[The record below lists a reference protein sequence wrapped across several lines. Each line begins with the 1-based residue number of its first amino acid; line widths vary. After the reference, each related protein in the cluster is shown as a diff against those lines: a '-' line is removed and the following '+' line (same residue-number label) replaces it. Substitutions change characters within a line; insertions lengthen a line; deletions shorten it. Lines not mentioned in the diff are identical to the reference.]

1 MASSVRLPKR
11 RGLQAAP
18 QVGGSPADSGA
29 GSGSLPAT
37 AYTEPGRN
45 RSGSAGAR
53 SMETHSKNTF
63 KKGNSCSSDS
73 GATND
78 ISSGRDQTTT
88 TATATNSQHKQSHNI
103 IDHLVIAADSFF
115 SFREHGLIG

>member
-1 MASSVRLPKR
+1 
-11 RGLQAAP
+11 
-18 QVGGSPADSGA
+18 
-29 GSGSLPAT
+29 
-37 AYTEPGRN
+37 
-45 RSGSAGAR
+45 
-53 SMETHSKNTF
+53 METHSKNTF

-103 IDHLVIAADSFF
+103 SDHIILAGGVQPDGTDKSFF